1 MMRDDTVIIV
11 SFMGKRLSMRMGQT
25 AIVRGENSQA
35 IVKRADT
42 GHISISVVTSGTSQG
57 TWNRDSQDWDW
68 D

>member
-1 MMRDDTVIIV
+1 MRDDMVIIV
-11 SFMGKRLSMRMGQT
+11 SFMGKRLPMRMGQT

-35 IVKRADT
+35 IVKRADS
-42 GHISISVVTSGTSQG
+42 GLISISVVTSGTSQG